1 MRTATR
7 AGWGCRPDGGWR
19 ARVSIGTS
27 WEKIERWLD
36 QYAPQEQP
44 LPGPCTRSDLESL
57 SRALGVRLP
66 KDVEQSLLRHDGS
79 GLTDVIPSMYAL
91 YSVEQIADEHL
102 GTLEY
107 KLKNDHY
114 GWGDSRLIVP
124 IGALG
129 EMQLV
134 VDTQTGRL
142 GSWDIEETGYCW
154 FEGPGWASLSTV
166 LEVIGNALASP
177 PPWIAVMG
185 DGDEW
190 RAIDMDIDFPGTLV
204 WADVRG

>member
-1 MRTATR
+1 M
-7 AGWGCRPDGGWR
+7 PVDE
-19 ARVSIGTS
+19 S

-36 QYAPQEQP
+36 QCAPQEQP
-44 LPGPCTRSDLESL
+44 LPGPCTRSELDGLYS
-57 SRALGVRLP
+57 ALGVRLP
-66 KDVEQSLLRHDGS
+66 EDVERSLLRHNGS
-79 GLTDVIPSMYAL
+79 GLTDVIPSKYAL
-91 YSVEQIADEHL
+91 YSVNQVTEEHL
-102 GTLEY
+102 GTLKY

-142 GSWDIEETGYCW
+142 GSWDIEETGYRW
-154 FEGPGWASLSTV
+154 FEGPGWASLSAV
-166 LEVIGNALASP
+166 LKVTGDALASP

-190 RAIDMDIDFPGTLV
+190 RAIDMDTDFPGTLV

>member
-1 MRTATR
+1 MSV
-7 AGWGCRPDGGWR
+7 DE
-19 ARVSIGTS
+19 S

-44 LPGPCTRSDLESL
+44 LPGPCTRSELDDLYNV
-57 SRALGVRLP
+57 LGVRLP
-66 KDVEQSLLRHDGS
+66 EDVEQSLLRHNGS
-79 GLTDVIPSMYAL
+79 GSTDVLPSKYTL
-91 YSVEQIADEHL
+91 CSVSRIAEEHL

-107 KLKNDHY
+107 KLENDHY

-134 VDTQTGRL
+134 VDTQTGHL
-142 GSWDIEETGYCW
+142 GSWDVEETGYCW
-154 FEGPGWASLSTV
+154 FESPAWASLSAA

-185 DGDEW
+185 DGAEW
-190 RAIDMDIDFPGTLV
+190 RAIDMDTDFPGTLV
-204 WADVRG
+204 WANVRG

>member
-1 MRTATR
+1 M
-7 AGWGCRPDGGWR
+7 
-19 ARVSIGTS
+19 SIGTS

-36 QYAPQEQP
+36 QYAPQEHP

-114 GWGDSRLIVP
+114 GWGDSLLIVP

-177 PPWIAVMG
+177 PPCIAVMG